1 MLIGGVIFG
10 VVKINYMKQNT
21 ILRILSFIMNALAIV
36 LLLNGVGKLAT
47 ILIIIMVVLVNYFDG
62 LTRREIHN
70 P

>member
-1 MLIGGVIFG
+1 VLIGGVIFG